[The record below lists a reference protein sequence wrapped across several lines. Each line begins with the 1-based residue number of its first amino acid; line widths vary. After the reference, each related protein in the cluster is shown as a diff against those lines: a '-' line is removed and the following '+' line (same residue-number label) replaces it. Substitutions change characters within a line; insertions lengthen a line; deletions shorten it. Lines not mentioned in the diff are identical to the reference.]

1 MQRHRIVNAGAYAF
15 CSEELPEVVAVRCFD
30 DVLVIDAFSVGA
42 KGIGT
47 GIYYPVPLHGH
58 EAWLAR
64 GMPSY
69 SLPESER
76 YASENIA
83 LPMFAELTDGEVE
96 YVISAVKD
104 YFSARDR

>member
-1 MQRHRIVNAGAYAF
+1 MDTRRA
-15 CSEELPEVVAVRCFD
+15 
-30 DVLVIDAFSVGA
+30 
-42 KGIGT
+42 
-47 GIYYPVPLHGH
+47 
-58 EAWLAR
+58 LAR

-96 YVISAVKD
+96 YVISAVED
-104 YFSARDR
+104 YFSARVIDKPRVQDRDLGDRTDT

>member
-15 CSEELPEVVAVRCFD
+15 CSDRKSVYHQYVIETPHRD
-30 DVLVIDAFSVGA
+30 DLRQFLGA

-96 YVISAVKD
+96 YVISAVED
-104 YFSARDR
+104 YFSARD